1 MVVEVHGSLEAVE
14 VEFAK
19 VILRDH
25 SHANTFVALLLLGL
39 LLLLLRD
46 LKLGGVKVHELGLDI
61 FLCGLGLRWD
71 RCLLLLLGLLRGR
84 CSLSSLLLKLVDVQS
99 RWVGADVVDE
109 WSECWV
115 AKEGL
120 DQATVALIL
129 LKNAGVFA
137 AQVVGVLGLEGDLAF
152 ELTNVFC
159 DLLV

>member
-1 MVVEVHGSLEAVE
+1 MVVEVHGLLEAVE

-61 FLCGLGLRWD
+61 FLHGLSLRLHG
-71 RCLLLLLGLLRGR
+71 RLLLLLLRR
-84 CSLSSLLLKLVDVQS
+84 SRSRLSRLLLKLANVKGS
-99 RWVGADVVDE
+99 RVGTDVVDE
-109 WSECWV
+109 WRESRV
-115 AKEGL
+115 AKQGL
-120 DQATVALIL
+120 KKATVALVL
-129 LKNAGVFA
+129 LQDASVLA
-137 AQVVGVLGLEGDLAF
+137 AQVGRFLGLESDFAF

-159 DLLV
+159 